1 MLEPY
6 EAKVSRTVLRREGG
20 SNLSFLFGEILISSG
35 LSRPVARTLA
45 YLQKVDTATSIDL
58 ERATGLRQPEVSI
71 AMRQLNPF
79 DWIEE
84 DEEKKP
90 GKGRPNK
97 VYSLKVRFKDIIA
110 HLEKEQK
117 KTIDDGMA
125 SIKRLK
131 ELVRD

>member
-1 MLEPY
+1 MKKLDINQLDDSDE
-6 EAKVSRTVLRREGG
+6 EIS
-20 SNLSFLFGEILISSG
+20 EILMSSV
-35 LSRPVARTLA
+35 LSRPVARTLV

-58 ERATGLRQPEVSI
+58 ERGTGLRQPEVSI
-71 AMRQLNPF
+71 AMRELKPF

-84 DEEKKP
+84 TEEKKP

-97 VYSLKVRFKDIIA
+97 VYSLKVRFKGIIA
-110 HLEKEQK
+110 HLEKQQK
-117 KTIDDGMA
+117 KAIDDGMV

>member
-1 MLEPY
+1 MKKLDINQLDDSDE
-6 EAKVSRTVLRREGG
+6 ELA
-20 SNLSFLFGEILISSG
+20 EILISSG

-58 ERATGLRQPEVSI
+58 ERETGLRQPEVSI
-71 AMRQLNPF
+71 AMKQLDPF
-79 DWIEE
+79 DWIDES
-84 DEEKKP
+84 EEKKP

-117 KTIDDGMA
+117 KAIDDGMA

-131 ELVRD
+131 ELVR

>member
-1 MLEPY
+1 MKKLDINQLDDGDE
-6 EAKVSRTVLRREGG
+6 EMA
-20 SNLSFLFGEILISSG
+20 EILISSG

-58 ERATGLRQPEVSI
+58 ERGTGLRQPEVSI

-84 DEEKKP
+84 NEEKKP

-97 VYSLKVRFKDIIA
+97 LYSLKVGFKDIIA
-110 HLEKEQK
+110 HLEKQQK
-117 KTIDDGMA
+117 KAIDDGMA

-131 ELVRD
+131 ELIRD

>member
-1 MLEPY
+1 MKKLDINQLDDNDE
-6 EAKVSRTVLRREGG
+6 E
-20 SNLSFLFGEILISSG
+20 LSEILISSG

-45 YLQKVDTATSIDL
+45 YLQKVDTATSVDL
-58 ERATGLRQPEVSI
+58 ERGTGLRQPEVSI

-84 DEEKKP
+84 NEEKKP

-117 KTIDDGMA
+117 KAIDDGMA

-131 ELVRD
+131 KLVND

>member
-1 MLEPY
+1 MKKLDINQLDDNDE
-6 EAKVSRTVLRREGG
+6 ELAQ
-20 SNLSFLFGEILISSG
+20 ILISSG

-58 ERATGLRQPEVSI
+58 ERGTGLRQPEVSI

-97 VYSLKVRFKDIIA
+97 VYSLKVGFKDIIA

-125 SIKRLK
+125 SIKWLK
-131 ELVRD
+131 ELIRD

>member
-1 MLEPY
+1 MKKLDINQLDDGDE
-6 EAKVSRTVLRREGG
+6 EMT
-20 SNLSFLFGEILISSG
+20 EILISSD

-58 ERATGLRQPEVSI
+58 ERGTGLRQPEVSI

-84 DEEKKP
+84 IEEKKP
-90 GKGRPNK
+90 DKGRPNK

-110 HLEKEQK
+110 HLEKEQN
-117 KTIDDGMA
+117 KTIDDAMA

>member
-1 MLEPY
+1 MKKLDINQLDDSDE
-6 EAKVSRTVLRREGG
+6 ELA
-20 SNLSFLFGEILISSG
+20 EILISSG

-45 YLQKVDTATSIDL
+45 YLKKVDTATSVDL
-58 ERATGLRQPEVSI
+58 ERGTGLRQPEVSI

-84 DEEKKP
+84 IEEKKP

-110 HLEKEQK
+110 HIEKQQK
-117 KTIDDGMA
+117 KAADEAQVNIE
-125 SIKRLK
+125 RLK
-131 ELVRD
+131 EYGKY

>member
-1 MLEPY
+1 MKKLDINQLDDNDE
-6 EAKVSRTVLRREGG
+6 E
-20 SNLSFLFGEILISSG
+20 LSEILISSG

-45 YLQKVDTATSIDL
+45 YLQKVDTATSVDL
-58 ERATGLRQPEVSI
+58 ERGTGLRQPEVSI

-84 DEEKKP
+84 NEEKKP

-117 KTIDDGMA
+117 KEIDDGMA
-125 SIKRLK
+125 SIRRLK

>member
-1 MLEPY
+1 MKKLDINQLDDSDE
-6 EAKVSRTVLRREGG
+6 ELA
-20 SNLSFLFGEILISSG
+20 EILISSG

-58 ERATGLRQPEVSI
+58 ERGTGLRQPEVSI

-79 DWIEE
+79 DWVDEN
-84 DEEKKP
+84 EEKKP

-97 VYSLKVRFKDIIA
+97 VYSLKVEFKEIIA

-117 KTIDDGMA
+117 KAADEAQVNIE
-125 SIKRLK
+125 RLK
-131 ELVRD
+131 ELVV

>member
-1 MLEPY
+1 MKKLDINQLDDSDE
-6 EAKVSRTVLRREGG
+6 ELA
-20 SNLSFLFGEILISSG
+20 EILISSG
-35 LSRPVARTLA
+35 MIKPVARTLA

-58 ERATGLRQPEVSI
+58 ERGTGLRQPEVSI
-71 AMRQLNPF
+71 AMRQLKPL

-97 VYSLKVRFKDIIA
+97 VYSLKVRFKEIIA
-110 HLEKEQK
+110 HIEKEQN

>member
-1 MLEPY
+1 MKKLDINQLDDNDE
-6 EAKVSRTVLRREGG
+6 ELA
-20 SNLSFLFGEILISSG
+20 EILISSG

-58 ERATGLRQPEVSI
+58 ERGTGLRQPEVSI
-71 AMRQLNPF
+71 AMRQLKPL

-84 DEEKKP
+84 NEEKKP

-97 VYSLKVRFKDIIA
+97 IYSLKVGFKDIIA
-110 HLEKEQK
+110 HLEKQQK
-117 KTIDDGMA
+117 KEIDDGMA
-125 SIKRLK
+125 WIKRLK

>member
-1 MLEPY
+1 MKKLDIDQLDDSDE
-6 EAKVSRTVLRREGG
+6 EVA
-20 SNLSFLFGEILISSG
+20 EILISSG
-35 LSRPVARTLA
+35 LSRPVARTLT
-45 YLQKVDTATSIDL
+45 YLKKVDTATSVDL
-58 ERATGLRQPEVSI
+58 ERGTGLRQPEVSI

-84 DEEKKP
+84 NEEKKP

-110 HLEKEQK
+110 HLENEQK